1 MTPFIFSKKKLTCP
15 LGYDTIPLNKPIR
28 EMTFMVFDTET
39 TGFRVN
45 AEDRLLE
52 IGAVLVEGTTVKDNI
67 TFQTFSNPN
76 RLISREIAELTGITS
91 NDVEQAPPAVEAI
104 SAFFDFLDENKADCL
119 AGHYVSFDE
128 LALRSELKR
137 TGYSLKM
144 PPGIDTLN
152 LIGYLAPSYDMR
164 DLERYAQ
171 IFGTRMYPRHRAVN
185 DALTT
190 AYLFVELLELL
201 HDRKINT
208 WGELLRVSGSGGQVP

>member
-1 MTPFIFSKKKLTCP
+1 MTCP
-15 LGYDTIPLNKPIR
+15 LEYDSIPMSRKIEDIN
-28 EMTFMVFDTET
+28 FVVFDTET
-39 TGFRVN
+39 TGFRIN

-52 IGAVLVEGTTVKDNI
+52 IGAVKVEGYNVKDQV

-76 RLISREIAELTGITS
+76 RLISQEISDLTGIQS
-91 NDVEQAPPAVEAI
+91 KDVEEAPPAKEAI
-104 SAFFDFLDENKADCL
+104 RNFFDFLHENKADCL

-128 LALRSELKR
+128 LVLKSELKR
-137 TGYSLKM
+137 IGSNLQM
-144 PPGIDTLN
+144 ASSIDTLN

-171 IFGTRMYPRHRAVN
+171 LFGTRMYPRHRAVN

-201 HDRKINT
+201 RDRKVDT
-208 WGELLRVSGSGGQVP
+208 WGELLRVSRGRS